1 MENKEKY
8 TAGFCYEIY
17 IGIKDKDSYLEH
29 ITVEDFCKTLTEIC
43 AQKDIAFS
51 LITQLGGYQ
60 HGRGYTT
67 ETSLRIVIIGANE
80 PEITELGSRMKK
92 IVNTDTIMITRSEI
106 EYAFL

>member
-17 IGIKDKDSYLEH
+17 IGIKDKDSYLEN

-60 HGRGYTT
+60 HDWGYTT
-67 ETSLRIVIIGANE
+67 ETSLRIVIIVAGDHRAWCAHEKNCE
-80 PEITELGSRMKK
+80 HRYYYDNAL
-92 IVNTDTIMITRSEI
+92 
-106 EYAFL
+106 